1 MSSKLLGC
9 LEHRLYKLFPLC
21 FRIVWLDTSCRIH
34 AIFYGDEIFEGAEV
48 DLIKKNIVFSV
59 LPLLINYMTLSPSS
73 RHLLGHS

>member
-48 DLIKKNIVFSV
+48 DLIKENVRDIPIDNRKCNLNF
-59 LPLLINYMTLSPSS
+59 
-73 RHLLGHS
+73 